1 MKNRILARF
10 VRRGRVHSSRGR
22 DVFMPQ
28 LFTVKRLED
37 VVQADHPLRPIR
49 LMVNNEALVLSD
61 GLFAGICSSSAK
73 GGRRRSV
80 APEKWLRAMLL
91 RGLHGR
97 GEPFARRAWPAA
109 PAGRGIQRAAG
120 VLAPR
125 PSRARS
131 STTCLMRMRFQV

>member
-1 MKNRILARF
+1 M
-10 VRRGRVHSSRGR
+10 
-22 DVFMPQ
+22 FMQQ

-37 VVQADHPLRPIR
+37 VVQADHPLRPMIR
-49 LMVNNEALVLSD
+49 LMVNEALFLLD
-61 GLFAGICSSSAK
+61 GLFAGICASSAK
-73 GGRRRSV
+73 GGRRSV

-109 PAGRGIQRAAG
+109 PAGRGIQCAEG
-120 VLAPR
+120 VVAPR
-125 PSRARS
+125 PSRAGF